1 MANDHSASEASF
13 DDGGATSG
21 TDFEP
26 IAEDD
31 NQGGAG
37 GDSQT
42 DEGATS
48 GEHDSGGESAT
59 GDGSSTDA
67 GQDIQGTGDAVDE
80 PGAQTETVDVQD
92 YTDSLVSIEA
102 KLDGLNA
109 SCLVLVFAMFV
120 CAGALVV
127 DTFVRSLEWRK

>member
-1 MANDHSASEASF
+1 MDDTNSSQTSN
-13 DDGGATSG
+13 DDGRTTGETN
-21 TDFEP
+21 FEP
-26 IAEDD
+26 IGEDD

>member
-1 MANDHSASEASF
+1 MENDYTASEASF
-13 DDGGATSG
+13 DDGGGTSG

-48 GEHDSGGESAT
+48 REHDSGGESAT